1 MGEAYFKLKRKL
13 EDLGYNNTL
22 PLDAV
27 PLVEC
32 ILADL
37 IQTTRS
43 LQHYMDLSKEALTQR
58 DSLMLEAE
66 PYKCDN
72 AKLIQENNRLH
83 SENINLK
90 EEALRVSKE
99 SKRKIKS
106 LSEELMKKD
115 SLIGKLQHDVRDLSL
130 RGLCAGTQSS
140 RNKSRRKDSGDNN
153 TARVC
158 ICNEQQFNADNDV
171 TELLRK
177 VQNLEEKNESYY
189 DEIILLKSQIELRDN
204 EIVRLHILLEG
215 GRPLK
220 AVSRDVCTSHSDGKF
235 QDFVKQLQDMA
246 KANDLLKKQVADGLE
261 KQHEAM
267 QRALDLAD
275 KNKNLHDELK
285 KVDTLALTV
294 EEDCNKR
301 IAAMMNDMNFLQ
313 VRIEGLTMKNAELTK
328 ELSQSSLK
336 SSPTLCK
343 LQEELNIALRE
354 KDALKKE
361 ITDLV
366 DLNKSLQ
373 DKIISVTSR
382 SNYLGA
388 NNDGHRFSPKNMVCP
403 TKDELQLLLEGE
415 RKIYEKCM
423 SSLQEKL
430 TETTSMFNMHLTKC
444 KDKYIHPGSAASAD
458 SVFIKELHKKLCECQ
473 QEILMLK
480 KENDEMKTKNA
491 FQEEGNK
498 QNYKDIISHLN
509 AENAELSKENIALSH
524 QLSQYKNFKSAR
536 FSTGGEYT
544 KRDILK
550 LQDEIDRLR
559 DTIQIVRKD
568 KEEYMSRCKEAM
580 DLVDKLKRDLSYKHR
595 EIEQLQEE
603 NSSYKMT
610 HRTGK
615 ASADHLREECNFLR
629 EQIKTLQSDVIK
641 EKTLASQI
649 KNIQM
654 ETERSSNEVQSDLLC
669 TQKKLSLAKD
679 NIDSL
684 ERKCNILQSEIV
696 SLKNEKSNLIENIK
710 KIDQERDK
718 LVIELDNK
726 TENMSILEQ
735 KIKSQSYEI
744 SKLENEISE
753 LKRKISTNKV
763 SEHRLVDHESQIFF
777 LNGEISRLTQQYDNA
792 VVENKHLQNS
802 LADANGT
809 LKLTKIEYDKSRK
822 EVDGLKQQLQHYV
835 AEIRRI
841 EEMLSQKEAERSD
854 MLEHFA
860 SLSVEANILENTN
873 HSLESESA
881 SKSLQLQS
889 YISKIQALEERSVDK
904 DNLIDTQSSQIAAM
918 TCKITALENEVKLI
932 SEEKDLLQQ
941 NVSYLKQMC
950 NSLQKDHTSVMQ
962 GLTDTDSELKLYEN
976 KIKNLSS
983 AKTRLEADNQ
993 DIKGNLETTEKLLS
1007 KARREIVELK
1017 LALQDATSETKAL
1030 QDRINRLSRI
1040 ETVAHESTLTREE
1053 LELPLMLEETIHEV
1067 SHEEDEE
1074 SSRFHEVRKRYS
1086 KYSHGST
1093 L

>member
-13 EDLGYNNTL
+13 EDLGYNNNL
-22 PLDAV
+22 PLEAV

-83 SENINLK
+83 SENISLK

-106 LSEELMKKD
+106 LSDELMKKD

-140 RNKSRRKDSGDNN
+140 RNKSRRKDSGDDN

-158 ICNEQQFNADNDV
+158 ICNERQFNVDNDL
-171 TELLRK
+171 TELSRK

-189 DEIILLKSQIELRDN
+189 DEIVLLKSQIELRDN

-215 GRPLK
+215 GRPPK
-220 AVSRDVCTSHSDGKF
+220 AVSRDVCTSHSEGKF
-235 QDFVKQLQDMA
+235 QDLVKQLQDMA

-328 ELSQSSLK
+328 ELSQSSVK
-336 SSPTLCK
+336 SSPKLCK

-373 DKIISVTSR
+373 DKILSVSSR
-382 SNYLGA
+382 SKTLGA
-388 NNDGHRFSPKNMVCP
+388 NNDDHRYSPKNKVCP

-415 RKIYEKCM
+415 RKLYEKCM
-423 SSLQEKL
+423 SNLQEKL
-430 TETTSMFNMHLTKC
+430 TETTSMFNMHLARC
-444 KDKYIHPGSAASAD
+444 KDKDLHSVSAHST
-458 SVFIKELHKKLCECQ
+458 FNKELHKKICECQ

-480 KENDEMKTKNA
+480 KENDEIKSRNA

-524 QLSQYKNFKSAR
+524 QLSQYKNYKSAR
-536 FSTGGEYT
+536 FNTGGEYT

-559 DTIQIVRKD
+559 ETTQVIRKD

-580 DLVDKLKRDLSYKHR
+580 ELVDKLKRDLSYKHR

-615 ASADHLREECNFLR
+615 ASADHLREECNFLK
-629 EQIKTLQSDVIK
+629 EQIKVLQSDVIK

-679 NIDSL
+679 NIDAL
-684 ERKCNILQSEIV
+684 ERKCNGLQSEIV
-696 SLKNEKSNLIENIK
+696 SLKHEKSNLIENIK

-718 LVIELDNK
+718 LVIDLDNK

-744 SKLENEISE
+744 SKLESEISE
-753 LKRKISTNKV
+753 LKRKININKV
-763 SEHRLVDHESQIFF
+763 SEHRLVDHEAQIKF
-777 LNGEISRLTQQYDNA
+777 LNGEISRLNQQYDNA

-802 LADANGT
+802 LADANGA

-889 YISKIQALEERSVDK
+889 YISKIQALEERLVDK
-904 DNLIDTQSSQIAAM
+904 DTLLDTQSSQIAAM

-950 NSLQKDHTSVMQ
+950 NNLQKDHTSVMQ

-976 KIKNLSS
+976 KIKNLLS
-983 AKTRLEADNQ
+983 AKTRLESDNQ

-1007 KARREIVELK
+1007 NARREIVELK

-1040 ETVAHESTLTREE
+1040 ETEV
-1053 LELPLMLEETIHEV
+1053 HEV
-1067 SHEEDEE
+1067 SNILTNIINCV
-1074 SSRFHEVRKRYS
+1074 FN
-1086 KYSHGST
+1086 
-1093 L
+1093 